1 MGMDRDEALEQ
12 AMLSIS
18 PSKHVQSSESA
29 PSSSAS
35 PQQAPRRNR
44 VPSATLSAELKASL
58 VEAPALPAKT
68 RVPLPKELVFLMPE
82 PSAPTPTQTH
92 ITVPAARES
101 SAEPCRPTLHPPAA
115 PTPSQPL
122 PRPSTGPSCPPP
134 PPPPL
139 LLLLL
144 LLFLLLS
151 FLPTTRMSVIGTVR
165 RSRGSG

>member
-18 PSKHVQSSESA
+18 PSKHVQSL
-29 PSSSAS
+29 
-35 PQQAPRRNR
+35 
-44 VPSATLSAELKASL
+44 PSATLSAELKASL

-92 ITVPAARES
+92 ITVPAAPEI

-115 PTPSQPL
+115 PTPSE
-122 PRPSTGPSCPPP
+122 
-134 PPPPL
+134 
-139 LLLLL
+139 
-144 LLFLLLS
+144 
-151 FLPTTRMSVIGTVR
+151 
-165 RSRGSG
+165 